1 MKIQWL
7 NYLSRIKYSFLIS
20 YLIVCASPSEA
31 QTINLVQDPSFE
43 IIKDINLY
51 SAGEVLQYWEN
62 FENSGKTI
70 CAFFSYDRPV
80 GCCQLPITQWCNQY
94 PKSGKSII
102 CFEDAYYQIV
112 SPNSFHRSI
121 VRTKLKSKLI
131 AGKQY
136 CIKANAVFGEYYS
149 RFISDGIDFYLDN
162 GQLDTMVSIHNNTT
176 GMYPNVIPQLRN
188 AQGNVLTDTIN
199 WNLLMGSFIANG
211 TEEYLTISNFKS
223 DTFTTKVVINQNS
236 NNPISDY
243 LIDDV
248 CVYPIDLA
256 NWLPPSYGCAIGD
269 TAVIGLPNYETP
281 DAKWFTYNMVLID
294 SGSQIKVKPTA
305 SGTKYICGIDM
316 CNTMV
321 FDTVEVRWFPLS
333 SGEWQMVSGE
343 LSVYPNPASD
353 VIQVSNIMGDKV
365 SLYNTVGQLV
375 AEQKVVQNKAEL
387 QVAHLPKGL
396 YVVKTAGQVAK
407 VVIR

>member
-1 MKIQWL
+1 MKRVCLKYCLL
-7 NYLSRIKYSFLIS
+7 NKLLLLSIIFTI
-20 YLIVCASPSEA
+20 CASKLEA
-31 QTINLVQDPSFE
+31 QIVNLVPDPSFE
-43 IIKDINLY
+43 DTLDVVGYETPLALKYWKNLDSIRIAACRTIY
-51 SAGEVLQYWEN
+51 FYRGNIQLTIGN
-62 FENSGKTI
+62 F
-70 CAFFSYDRPV
+70 
-80 GCCQLPITQWCNQY
+80 NQVA
-94 PKSGKSII
+94 KSGGGGVAISSYFYHAE
-102 CFEDAYYQIV
+102 FE
-112 SPNSFHRSI
+112 FRRGLC
-121 VRTKLKSKLI
+121 RTKLKSKLI
-131 AGKQY
+131 QGKKY
-136 CIKANAVFGEYYS
+136 CVKIYAVSCERYAPYVT
-149 RFISDGIDFYLDN
+149 DGLQLYFDN
-162 GQLDTMVSIHNNTT
+162 GGLDTMISIHGDST
-176 GMYPNVIPQLRN
+176 GIYPQVVPQVSL
-188 AQGNVLTDTIN
+188 QYVLTDTVN
-199 WNLLMGSFIANG
+199 WNLVMGNFVANG
-211 TEEYLTISNFKS
+211 TEEFLTIGNFKS
-223 DTFTTKVVINQNS
+223 DSATNKIVINSGTLNDPGS
-236 NNPISDY
+236 EL

-248 CVYPIDLA
+248 SVYPIDLA
-256 NWLPPSYGCAIGD
+256 NWLPASYGCAIGD
-269 TAVIGLPNYETP
+269 TAIIGLPNYETP

-294 SGSQIKVKPTA
+294 SGSQIKVVPTA

-407 VVIR
+407 VVIQ